1 MINAWLVTGSGW
13 ALFHS
18 PLPWQIVLSL
28 LPTILVIPCLV
39 QHRAN
44 VWIGVVL
51 HVMVN
56 GSGFIAVAS
65 GLV

>member
-1 MINAWLVTGSGW
+1 MINASLVSGSGW

-44 VWIGVVL
+44 VWVGVVL
-51 HVMVN
+51 HVMAN
-56 GSGFIAVAS
+56 CPGFIAVAF